1 MAKKAA
7 KAAPK
12 AASKVE
18 PLFVKSKVREYIKGK
33 DLNTASAVLDGEAL
47 NNIIIAMLDKAVN
60 RAQGNGRKTVKE
72 RDL

>member
-7 KAAPK
+7 KAAT
-12 AASKVE
+12 KVE

-33 DLNTASAVLDGEAL
+33 NLNTASAVLDGEAL
-47 NNIIIAMLDKAVN
+47 NKIIIDMLDKAVA
-60 RAQGNGRKTVKE
+60 RAQANGRKTVKE